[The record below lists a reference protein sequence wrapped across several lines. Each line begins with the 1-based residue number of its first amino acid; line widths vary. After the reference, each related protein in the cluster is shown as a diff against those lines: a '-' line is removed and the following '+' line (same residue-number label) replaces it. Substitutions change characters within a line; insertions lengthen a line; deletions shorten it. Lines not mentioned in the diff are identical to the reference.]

1 MSLKQTPRRG
11 AKTGGM
17 ERLIEAGQALLAQ
30 TGVEAINSNAVAE
43 RAGVTPPTFYH
54 YFPNKHALL
63 RALGE
68 RMLSAQSAAIR
79 ADTGRR
85 VQTAADLRDICRDM
99 LRESLRM
106 SRAFTGGF
114 ELLVALRAIPDLR
127 DVRLDHQERMA
138 VLLVDYFVDQGLA
151 SDREG
156 LMIRAR
162 LALHLGYAAV
172 EMLFET
178 DFANEPE
185 VLDRTAEALAGIL
198 DLF

>member
-1 MSLKQTPRRG
+1 MSLKQMTHRG

-17 ERLIEAGQALLAQ
+17 ERLIEAAQMLLAE
-30 TGVEAINSNAVAE
+30 TGVGSINSNAVAE

-68 RMLSAQSAAIR
+68 RMLNAQSAAIR
-79 ADTGRR
+79 SDTGRR

-127 DVRLDHQERMA
+127 DVRLDHQERVA
-138 VLLVDYFVDQGLA
+138 VLLVDYFAEQGLA
-151 SDREG
+151 SDRDA
-156 LMIRAR
+156 LMVRAR

-172 EMLFET
+172 EMLSET

-185 VLDRTAEALAGIL
+185 VLDRTAAALAGTL

>member
-1 MSLKQTPRRG
+1 MSLKQMTHRG

-17 ERLIEAGQALLAQ
+17 ERLIEAAQMLLAE
-30 TGVEAINSNAVAE
+30 TGVGSINSNAVAE

-68 RMLSAQSAAIR
+68 RMLNAQSAAIR
-79 ADTGRR
+79 SDTGRR

-127 DVRLDHQERMA
+127 DVRLDHQERVA
-138 VLLVDYFVDQGLA
+138 VLLVDYFAEQGLA
-151 SDREG
+151 SDRDA
-156 LMIRAR
+156 LMVRAR

-185 VLDRTAEALAGIL
+185 VLDRTAAALAGTL

>member
-1 MSLKQTPRRG
+1 MTHRG

-17 ERLIEAGQALLAQ
+17 ERLIEAAQMLLAE
-30 TGVEAINSNAVAE
+30 TGVGSINSNAVAE

-68 RMLSAQSAAIR
+68 RMLNAQSAAIR
-79 ADTGRR
+79 SDTGRR

-127 DVRLDHQERMA
+127 DVRLDHQERVA
-138 VLLVDYFVDQGLA
+138 VLLVDYFAEQGLA
-151 SDREG
+151 SDRDA
-156 LMIRAR
+156 LMVRAR

-185 VLDRTAEALAGIL
+185 VLDRTAAALAGTL